1 MGFTDVLQLGAGAV
15 PSNNAQLYS
24 LATQTIAN
32 ASNPQAITLTSHSLT
47 GTITLVG
54 GTKIT
59 LADVGN
65 YLMSFSAVCHCS
77 SGSNKTLNIW
87 LRKNGSDYDSSNTNV
102 VTSAGIPVIS
112 AASFVVSCVTP
123 GDYYEFWMA
132 GETTNMQ
139 ILFTPAT
146 AGPPAVPAAPSII
159 VTINQIS

>member
-32 ASNPQAITLTSHSLT
+32 AAQAQVITMTAPVLT

-59 LADVGN
+59 LADVGK
-65 YLMSFSAVCHCS
+65 YLLTFSAIAHCS
-77 SGSNKTLNIW
+77 SGSNKALNIW
-87 LRKNGSDYDSSNTNV
+87 LQKNGSDYDSSNTNV
-102 VTSAGIPVIS
+102 ITSAGIPVVM

-132 GETTNMQ
+132 GDTTNMQ